1 MSLKK
6 LLGVSLLV
14 LPAAL
19 LSGCNQETEQDLLS
33 EAQYCLDGATTA
45 AQAQSCLSS
54 IDGINNKSA
63 NVLRC
68 SAAYIGEGF
77 GSPSKLIEAFDKI
90 DQTPTGNATSTESF
104 LAIMA
109 FSDKD
114 LADETFGYCQATGLK
129 GLSLL
134 SAMTKAATNLA
145 SLLPG
150 GIDLTNPD
158 QLAEDLHDKIE
169 SILDGSASQAD
180 IDAGTEA
187 VGETVTAI
195 YQVACQT
202 GTPAN
207 GDLCTQMDDA
217 FAAMPPGYTAA
228 DVGKKLME
236 LWQTP

>member
-33 EAQYCLDGATTA
+33 EAQYCLDGASTA

-54 IDGINNKSA
+54 IKGINTKSA

-77 GSPSKLIEAFDKI
+77 GNPAKLIEAFDKI
-90 DQTPTGNATSTESF
+90 NQTPTGDATSTESF
-104 LAIMA
+104 LAVMT
-109 FSDKD
+109 FSDKA

-145 SLLPG
+145 SLLGSYDVEDPA
-150 GIDLTNPD
+150 
-158 QLAEDLHDKIE
+158 QLAEDLHDKIA
-169 SILDGSASQAD
+169 SILDGSATAGE
-180 IDAGTEA
+180 ITAGTTA
-187 VGETVTAI
+187 VGETVNAI
-195 YQVACQT
+195 YQVACKT

-217 FAAMPPGYTAA
+217 YAQMIPGYTAE
-228 DVGKKLME
+228 DVGKKLLE
-236 LWQTP
+236 LWQQP